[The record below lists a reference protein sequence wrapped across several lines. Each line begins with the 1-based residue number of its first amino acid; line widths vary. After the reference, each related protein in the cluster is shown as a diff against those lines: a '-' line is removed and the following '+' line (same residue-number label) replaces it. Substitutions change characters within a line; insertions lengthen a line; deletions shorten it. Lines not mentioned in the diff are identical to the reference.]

1 MTGQEEAGEG
11 RPWQNDDMKVLF
23 SMVTKLFEHWRLS
36 DSEQM
41 ALLGLPPSD
50 QGAKEPFRAADV
62 LGFGRDVEER
72 VGILL
77 GIHLRLRM
85 LFPSNP
91 DLARQWMTSA
101 NRSFEE
107 MRPVDVVQAQG
118 LSGLIAIRAYL
129 DQAIDR

>member
-1 MTGQEEAGEG
+1 MTCQEVAGEG
-11 RPWQNDDMKVLF
+11 RPRQNDDMKVLF
-23 SMVTKLFEHWRLS
+23 SVVTKLFEHWRLS
-36 DSEQM
+36 DSERM
-41 ALLGLPPSD
+41 AVLGLPPSD
-50 QGAKEPFRAADV
+50 ECANEPFRAAYV

-72 VGILL
+72 IGLLL
-77 GIHLRLRM
+77 GIHRQLRT

-91 DLARQWMTSA
+91 DLAHRWMRSA

-118 LSGLIAIRAYL
+118 LSGLLAIRAYL